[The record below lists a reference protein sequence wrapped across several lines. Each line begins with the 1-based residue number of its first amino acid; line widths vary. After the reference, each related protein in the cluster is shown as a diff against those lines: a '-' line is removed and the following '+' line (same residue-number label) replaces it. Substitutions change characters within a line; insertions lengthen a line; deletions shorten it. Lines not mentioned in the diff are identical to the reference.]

1 MGQFQRY
8 VEGVLPS
15 ELKAAWH
22 STTVITMLFFRTAIF
37 SESIAAS
44 HLHSIASSSG
54 MAAAT
59 LMSLLQLL
67 SVTPSLPPPPPPP
80 HPHTPALMYLCPLR
94 QAIWMHCQQSSS
106 TYCCCSAAFTKGVVH
121 SFDDSQEHLEQLLAF
136 PQVSIGDH
144 CETVLLGYRH
154 ARGHVNASCRAGKL
168 FAS

>member
-1 MGQFQRY
+1 MHSICYITYHMQHTASLAKFSYSMMVFSNIVMGQFQRS

-59 LMSLLQLL
+59 
-67 SVTPSLPPPPPPP
+67 
-80 HPHTPALMYLCPLR
+80 
-94 QAIWMHCQQSSS
+94 
-106 TYCCCSAAFTKGVVH
+106 
-121 SFDDSQEHLEQLLAF
+121 
-136 PQVSIGDH
+136 
-144 CETVLLGYRH
+144 
-154 ARGHVNASCRAGKL
+154 
-168 FAS
+168 